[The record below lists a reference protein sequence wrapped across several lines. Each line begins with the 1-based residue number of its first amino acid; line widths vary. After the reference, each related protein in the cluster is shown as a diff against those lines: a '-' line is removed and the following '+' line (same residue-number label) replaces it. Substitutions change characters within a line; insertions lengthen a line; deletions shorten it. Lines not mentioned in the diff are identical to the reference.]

1 MPVRLAADPGDVPL
15 FAAASPQEFARAFRL
30 TPEGAVRYLQGRA
43 RVRVTYDWHELWQD
57 EHARAFTVSRLTR
70 ADLLE
75 AIRQRIEASVQGD
88 LSRRDFM
95 RDVKAMLREAGWWG
109 ENRVLTPDGR
119 EVKTHFHPRRLNL
132 IYDVNTRM
140 AYAAGRWER
149 VQAAKASHPFLRYV
163 TRADE
168 RVRQSH
174 RQWHNVTLPV
184 DDPWWRTHYPPCGWR
199 CRCTAVALRAKD
211 VDGNPSLKRQ
221 APQEPLVDWKN
232 PVTGEVRQ
240 APYAIDPGF
249 GYNAGEAAARWRGL
263 IDAARDKVARY
274 AAATG
279 AGLADDLAPLIERD
293 WAGWVEDVLA
303 GRERNRLGWLGV
315 ISPLDLAHLVQAG
328 IEPLSAE
335 VMVRPGLL
343 RGPKADRHARDGNA
357 IAEAAWRTLPQLW
370 RRPMALLLDL
380 KSGNPIWLLAAADE
394 RADML
399 VLRVDFVTKR
409 PKKTTNIT
417 VSAYAPRLDDIKRR
431 LKDGEV
437 RVLWGS
443 MEDEKAAQGGN

>member
-1 MPVRLAADPGDVPL
+1 MPVRLATDPGDVPL

-30 TPEGAVRYLQGRA
+30 TPEEAVNYLKGRA
-43 RVRVTYDWHELWQD
+43 RVRVSYDWHELWQD

-75 AIRQRIEASVQGD
+75 TIREKIEASVQGD
-88 LSRRDFM
+88 MTRRDFL
-95 RDVKAMLREAGWWG
+95 RDVKAMLVDAGWWG
-109 ENRVLTPDGR
+109 ENTVRTPDGR
-119 EVKTHFHPRRLNL
+119 EVKTRFGSRRLNL

-149 VQAAKASHPFLRYV
+149 IQAAKASHPYLRYV

-184 DDPWWRTHYPPCGWR
+184 DDPWWQTHYPPCGWR

-211 VDGNPSLKRQ
+211 VEGNPALKRQ
-221 APQEPLVDWKN
+221 APDEPLVDWKN

-240 APYAIDPGF
+240 VPYAIDPGF
-249 GYNAGEAAARWRGL
+249 GYNVGEAAARWRGL
-263 IDAARDKVARY
+263 VDAARDKVARY

-279 AGLADDLAPLIERD
+279 AALADDLVPLVERD
-293 WAGWVEDVLA
+293 WVGWVEDVLA

-315 ISPLDLAHLVQAG
+315 ISPLDLAHLAQAG
-328 IEPLSAE
+328 VEPLSAE

-343 RGPKADRHARDGNA
+343 KGPKAERHARDGDA
-357 IAEAAWRTLPQLW
+357 IPDALW
-370 RRPMALLLDL
+370 RVLPALFRQARALLVDV
-380 KSGNPIWLLAAADE
+380 KSGKPLWVLPVGDGSAQLA
-394 RADML
+394 MQ
-399 VLRVDFVTKR
+399 VDFVTGR
-409 PKKTTNIT
+409 PRSTTNAI
-417 VSAYAPRLDDIKRR
+417 VSAYLANAEDLRGRIKGGELRL
-431 LKDGEV
+431 
-437 RVLWGS
+437 LWGRL
-443 MEDEKAAQGGN
+443 

>member
-184 DDPWWRTHYPPCGWR
+184 DDPWWQTHYPPCGWR

-211 VDGNPSLKRQ
+211 AEGNPSLKRQ
-221 APQEPLVDWKN
+221 APDEPLVEWKN
-232 PVTGEVRQ
+232 PVTGELRQ
-240 APYAIDPGF
+240 VPYAIDPGF
-249 GYNAGEAAARWRGL
+249 GYNVGEAAARWRGL

-315 ISPLDLAHLVQAG
+315 ISPLDLAHLKQAG

-343 RGPKADRHARDGNA
+343 RWPKAARHARDGDEIPDA
-357 IAEAAWRTLPQLW
+357 LW
-370 RRPMALLLDL
+370 RVLPALFRQARALLVDV
-380 KSGNPIWLLAAADE
+380 KSGKPLWVLPGGGDGTAQLA
-394 RADML
+394 MQ
-399 VLRVDFVTKR
+399 VDFVTGR
-409 PKKTTNIT
+409 PKRTTNAM
-417 VSAYAPRLDDIKRR
+417 VSAYRVTLGNLRNRLREGSVR
-431 LKDGEV
+431 L
-437 RVLWGS
+437 LWGS
-443 MEDEKAAQGGN
+443 LE

>member
-1 MPVRLAADPGDVPL
+1 MPVRLAADAGDAPL
-15 FAAASPQEFARAFRL
+15 FDAASPQEFARAFRL
-30 TPEGAVRYLQGRA
+30 TPEEAVRYLQGRA
-43 RVRVTYDWHELWQD
+43 RVRVTYDWHALWQD

-75 AIRQRIEASVQGD
+75 AIREKIEASVQGD
-88 LSRRDFM
+88 LSRRDFL
-95 RDVKAMLREAGWWG
+95 REVKAMLQDAGWWG
-109 ENRVLTPDGR
+109 ENALRTPDGR
-119 EVKTHFHPRRLNL
+119 EVKTRFGPRRLQL

-149 VQAAKASHPFLRYV
+149 IQAAKASHPFLRYV

-184 DDPWWRTHYPPCGWR
+184 DDPWWQTHYPPCGWR

-211 VDGNPSLKRQ
+211 VEGNPALKRK
-221 APQEPLVDWKN
+221 APDEPLLDWKN

-240 APYAIDPGF
+240 VPYAIDPGF
-249 GYNAGEAAARWRGL
+249 GYNVGEAAMRWRGL

-279 AGLADDLAPLIERD
+279 AALADDLAPLIERD
-293 WAGWVEDVLA
+293 WAGWVEEALA

-315 ISPLDLAHLVQAG
+315 ISPLDLAHLRQAG

-343 RGPKADRHARDGNA
+343 RGPKAERHARDGDVIPDA
-357 IAEAAWRTLPQLW
+357 LW
-370 RRPMALLLDL
+370 RVLPELFRQARALLVDV
-380 KSGNPIWLLAAADE
+380 KSGKPLWVLPLGDGAAQLA
-394 RADML
+394 MQ
-399 VLRVDFVTKR
+399 VDFVTGR
-409 PKKTTNIT
+409 PKRATNAM
-417 VSAYAPRLDDIKRR
+417 VSAYRVMLGSLRNRLREGSVR
-431 LKDGEV
+431 L
-437 RVLWGS
+437 LWGS
-443 MEDEKAAQGGN
+443 LE

>member
-184 DDPWWRTHYPPCGWR
+184 DDPWWQTHYPPCGWR

-211 VDGNPSLKRQ
+211 AEGNPSLKRQ
-221 APQEPLVDWKN
+221 APDEPLVEWKN
-232 PVTGEVRQ
+232 PVTGELRQ
-240 APYAIDPGF
+240 VPYAIDPGF
-249 GYNAGEAAARWRGL
+249 GYNVGEAAARWRGL

-315 ISPLDLAHLVQAG
+315 ISPLDLAHLKQAG

-343 RGPKADRHARDGNA
+343 RGPKAARHARDGDEIPDA
-357 IAEAAWRTLPQLW
+357 LW
-370 RRPMALLLDL
+370 RVLPALFRQARALLVDV
-380 KSGNPIWLLAAADE
+380 KSGKPLWVLPGGGDGTAQLA
-394 RADML
+394 MQ
-399 VLRVDFVTKR
+399 VDFVTGR
-409 PKKTTNIT
+409 PKRTTNAM
-417 VSAYAPRLDDIKRR
+417 VSAYRVTLGNLRNRLREGSVR
-431 LKDGEV
+431 L
-437 RVLWGS
+437 LWGS
-443 MEDEKAAQGGN
+443 LE

>member
-1 MPVRLAADPGDVPL
+1 MPVRLAADAGDAPL

-119 EVKTHFHPRRLNL
+119 EVKTRFGPRRLAL

-149 VQAAKASHPFLRYV
+149 IQAAKASHPFLRYV

-184 DDPWWRTHYPPCGWR
+184 DDPWWQTHYPPCGWR

-221 APQEPLVDWKN
+221 APDEPLVEWKN
-232 PVTGEVRQ
+232 PVTGELRQ
-240 APYAIDPGF
+240 VPYAIDPGF
-249 GYNAGEAAARWRGL
+249 GYNVGEAAARWRGL
-263 IDAARDKVARY
+263 VEAARDKVARY

-279 AGLADDLAPLIERD
+279 AGLADDLAPLVERD
-293 WAGWVEDVLA
+293 WAGWVEEALA

-343 RGPKADRHARDGNA
+343 RGPKAARHARDGDVIPDA
-357 IAEAAWRTLPQLW
+357 LW
-370 RRPMALLLDL
+370 RVLPALFRQARALLVDV
-380 KSGNPIWLLAAADE
+380 KSGKPLWVLPGGGDGTAQLA
-394 RADML
+394 MQ
-399 VLRVDFVTKR
+399 VDFVTGR
-409 PKKTTNIT
+409 PKRTTNAM
-417 VSAYAPRLDDIKRR
+417 VSAYRVTLGNLRNRLREGSVR
-431 LKDGEV
+431 L
-437 RVLWGS
+437 LWGS
-443 MEDEKAAQGGN
+443 LE